1 MSQTQETKEVVIT
14 VHLDDG
20 TYTGQLKNNKRE
32 GHGVYKWDNGDIY
45 CGEYL
50 DNKKSG
56 RGTYTWANG
65 DVYEVPSLSS
75 FRLFSV
81 QDLSLVNSFQMNY
94 FLDANMKE
102 THFSNR
108 F

>member
-1 MSQTQETKEVVIT
+1 MIEPNMSQTKKVEGVDLEVVT

-45 CGEYL
+45 SGEYL

-65 DVYEVPSLSS
+65 DVYEVYMHSL
-75 FRLFSV
+75 
-81 QDLSLVNSFQMNY
+81 
-94 FLDANMKE
+94 
-102 THFSNR
+102 
-108 F
+108 